1 MKLIVG
7 LGNPGREYELTRH
20 NVGFMLLDKLFEQM
34 KNENSKVQNFRIENK
49 FKAEIAILDDWV
61 LLKPMTFMNKSGLAV
76 QKVMQFYKIALH
88 DVFVIHDDLDI
99 ALGNYKIS
107 DRGPKVHNGI
117 NSIRGAVGE
126 DFWYVRIGVDG
137 RSQTEISPLTG
148 KDYVL
153 QAFSKEE
160 KKLLD
165 EMMPQVIDSLTK
177 KAGEV

>member
-20 NVGFMLLDKLFEQM
+20 NVGFMALEALRLNLGAADFAFSKKFEADL
-34 KNENSKVQNFRIENK
+34 VQTGDLI
-49 FKAEIAILDDWV
+49 
-61 LLKPMTFMNKSGLAV
+61 LLKPQTFMNRSGQAV
-76 QKVMQFYKIALH
+76 QKVMQFYKIPLQS
-88 DVFVIHDDLDI
+88 VFVIHDDLDI

-177 KAGEV
+177 KVEEV